1 MKKSIFHSAM
11 LALAAFGLLWS
22 ITSCDDTE
30 YEFSNY
36 PCYFVFD
43 NTASRSPMLATAMN
57 PLSPGI
63 FCHISVSGKYF
74 VFNTNATSATTERVA
89 FNAIDEQ
96 RSLRLG
102 AYNESGIIVGYG
114 NLNAPPTFYAYDNQC
129 PNCYEESN
137 LPRYLLTMLTT
148 GKAKCNNCHRE
159 YDMNNGGIV
168 SKGDNGR
175 KLIRYKAST
184 TGVQGILSVVN
195 G

>member
-1 MKKSIFHSAM
+1 MAL
-11 LALAAFGLLWS
+11 LAVMAFGLLPGV
-22 ITSCDDTE
+22 TSCGDTE
-30 YEFSNY
+30 YEYSSH

-74 VFNTNATSATTERVA
+74 VFNTNVAPGTTERVA

-96 RSLRLG
+96 RSLHLG

-114 NLNAPPTFYAYDNQC
+114 NLNSPATFYAYDNQC

-137 LPRYLLTMLTT
+137 LPRYPLTMLTT
-148 GKAKCNNCHRE
+148 GKAKCPNCQRE

-168 SKGDNGR
+168 SKGNNGR

-184 TGVQGILSVVN
+184 TGVQGVLSVVN

>member
-1 MKKSIFHSAM
+1 MYLKSLELQGFKSFPDRTLIR
-11 LALAAFGLLWS
+11 FGDD
-22 ITSCDDTE
+22 IT
-30 YEFSNY
+30 
-36 PCYFVFD
+36 
-43 NTASRSPMLATAMN
+43 A
-57 PLSPGI
+57 
-63 FCHISVSGKYF
+63 
-74 VFNTNATSATTERVA
+74 
-89 FNAIDEQ
+89 
-96 RSLRLG
+96 
-102 AYNESGIIVGYG
+102 IVG
-114 NLNAPPTFYAYDNQC
+114 

-137 LPRYLLTMLTT
+137 LPRYPLTMLTT